1 MNSEKGN
8 SVSVKYDNLQN
19 GDCGGKKATMYQF
32 DMESTGTEIKMID
45 KNGNGKGFIK
55 RRKTRLEKK
64 LFFVIVLLLLVLMV
78 VVGVLL
84 GQINREFG
92 VGLNLDRTHSQR
104 DSDRGKNSGNLQSTD
119 SELGKDSGNS
129 QSTDCALSAKEE
141 DGNVCLTPTCVQA
154 AADMLSRMD
163 RSVDPC
169 EDFYQYACGGW
180 IKNNIIPED
189 QTSHGIFH
197 ELMES
202 ISVQCKALL
211 EEERQPEEPAA
222 ITKTKQFYQSCMNE
236 EVIDDRGTEP
246 LGDILRQLG
255 GWPVVNDQVFDEE
268 TWNLEEVE
276 AKIKRLTNGNS
287 LFSQNIYPDPKDS
300 HNYIITINQPGLG
313 LGSGSKEMYL
323 QNTTHKNVE
332 AYLELMIDI
341 ATDLREDGDREAVR
355 AEMQEVVD
363 FETKIAEIV
372 LTLEERRADIAIY
385 NKMTIDELTEITP
398 SFNWLH
404 YFQEMFG
411 PNITI
416 DGNEQLVCHA
426 RPFME
431 GLHRLIQTTPKRILA
446 NYVLWPIVSY
456 TIPMLGKKQRDYLLK
471 LNIVKY
477 GYIQEEA
484 RWRRCYTTTNSNL
497 FPSMGHMFIKG
508 HFDETSKDTAE
519 EMIDD
524 LKASAEKVISRTEWM
539 DNTTKASAIDKV
551 RAISEQIGYDALT
564 KNITAI
570 NHRYRNIQIEADKYF
585 ENSLAIWTLYYQD
598 MVDNFRQPVVNT
610 NWESSA
616 VQVNAFYHFTRN
628 HIRFPAGILQPPFFV
643 SKGPKAMN
651 YGGIGV
657 IIGHELSH
665 AFDDKGSL
673 FDANGDL
680 HYWWTPDSKANFDKK
695 AQCLVNQYNNF
706 HVAQV
711 DMNVNG
717 ALTLGEN
724 IADNGGLNSAYEAY
738 QSWTHRQSKPEK
750 LLPGLGLSNEKIFF
764 VNFGQFWC
772 SLSKDDQLRMSLK
785 GELHPPGS
793 IRVLGTLSNSE
804 YFSDVFNCS
813 VGSTYNP
820 EEKCKVW

>member
-1 MNSEKGN
+1 MNRTGPVNPPIGGAWAFKQGCIGASDDIHIFATRGKSVPLGTSNLAAIFWGADLETTRLSLLKVEVIESAPTLGVLTQSKEREKRFDFALLCFVRSYNSSVFESTGAFPSNMNSEKGN

-104 DSDRGKNSGNLQSTD
+104 ASIGIVDPDENRPVDTDSDRGKNSGNLQSTD

-398 SFNWLH
+398 SERNK
-404 YFQEMFG
+404 G
-411 PNITI
+411 
-416 DGNEQLVCHA
+416 
-426 RPFME
+426 
-431 GLHRLIQTTPKRILA
+431 
-446 NYVLWPIVSY
+446 
-456 TIPMLGKKQRDYLLK
+456 YLLK

-484 RWRRCYTTTNSNL
+484 RWRRLLYDYKFKLVSIH
-497 FPSMGHMFIKG
+497 GHMFIKG

-570 NHRYRNIQIEADKYF
+570 NHRYRN
-585 ENSLAIWTLYYQD
+585 
-598 MVDNFRQPVVNT
+598 R
-610 NWESSA
+610 
-616 VQVNAFYHFTRN
+616 
-628 HIRFPAGILQPPFFV
+628 
-643 SKGPKAMN
+643 
-651 YGGIGV
+651 
-657 IIGHELSH
+657 
-665 AFDDKGSL
+665 
-673 FDANGDL
+673 
-680 HYWWTPDSKANFDKK
+680 
-695 AQCLVNQYNNF
+695 
-706 HVAQV
+706 
-711 DMNVNG
+711 
-717 ALTLGEN
+717 
-724 IADNGGLNSAYEAY
+724 
-738 QSWTHRQSKPEK
+738 
-750 LLPGLGLSNEKIFF
+750 LPGQHDHLLVGGKRS
-764 VNFGQFWC
+764 
-772 SLSKDDQLRMSLK
+772 
-785 GELHPPGS
+785 GS
-793 IRVLGTLSNSE
+793 
-804 YFSDVFNCS
+804 D
-813 VGSTYNP
+813 
-820 EEKCKVW
+820 